1 MPASNVNSPRTRAGA
16 GIQSGRILA
25 LAIGLACLERSAF
38 AQSGNGSDVSGPP
51 VFSLAGG
58 AYAPLPL
65 TGGSRTA
72 ASEAVYARVKRTGT
86 EFASGNPQRSP
97 VTGQLIAAEAVQAV
111 GELIATASPAAE
123 ARVARALQAEG
134 ASPDA
139 VAFLTQAL
147 GELAKVSQ
155 DATPTA
161 LIAASQRFDAL
172 VKGASAAFV
181 RSPPAMFLAIHAALV
196 PMVNSLRR

>member
-1 MPASNVNSPRTRAGA
+1 MT
-16 GIQSGRILA
+16 SGRTLA
-25 LAIGLACLERSAF
+25 LVIVIASATSGAF
-38 AQSGNGSDVSGPP
+38 AQSGNGSDISGPP

-65 TGGSRTA
+65 TGGTRVM
-72 ASEAVYARVKRTGT
+72 ASEAVYTRVKRTGT
-86 EFASGNPQRSP
+86 EFASGSPQRSP

-111 GELIATASPAAE
+111 GELMATGSPAAE

-161 LIAASQRFDAL
+161 LIAASQRFDGL
-172 VKGASAAFV
+172 VKGVPAAFV
-181 RSPPAMFLAIHAALV
+181 RTPPAMFLAIHAALV
-196 PMVNSLRR
+196 LMVTSLRR